1 MTLLDKLV
9 EFYSQ
14 ADEELLRM
22 DGFDDAIIGIDEHS
36 MRLIYSRS
44 KILEILQKDMSEEDA
59 LDYFEFNIHCAYVGE
74 KTPIICLDDI

>member
-1 MTLLDKLV
+1 MNLLDKLV

-22 DGFDDAIIGIDEHS
+22 DGFDDAVMGIDEHS

-44 KILEILQKDMSEEDA
+44 KILKILQKDMSEEDA

-74 KTPIICLDDI
+74 KTPIICLDEI

>member
-1 MTLLDKLV
+1 MNLLDKLV

-22 DGFDDAIIGIDEHS
+22 DGFDDAVMGIDEHS

-59 LDYFEFNIHCAYVGE
+59 LEYFEFNIHCAYVGE
-74 KTPIICLDDI
+74 KTPIICLDEI

>member
-9 EFYSQ
+9 EFYAQ
-14 ADEELLRM
+14 ADEELLKM
-22 DGFDDAIIGIDEHS
+22 DGFDDAVIGIDEHS

-74 KTPIICLDDI
+74 KTPIICLDEI

>member
-22 DGFDDAIIGIDEHS
+22 DGFDDAVIGIDEHS
-36 MRLIYSRS
+36 MRLIYSRN
-44 KILEILQKDMSEEDA
+44 KILEILQKDMSEIDA
-59 LDYFEFNIHCAYVGE
+59 LEYFEFNIHCAYVGE

>member
-1 MTLLDKLV
+1 MNLLDKLV

-22 DGFDDAIIGIDEHS
+22 DGFDDAVMGIDEHS

-74 KTPIICLDDI
+74 KTPIICLDEI

>member
-22 DGFDDAIIGIDEHS
+22 DGFDDAVMGIDEHS

-59 LDYFEFNIHCAYVGE
+59 LEYFEFNIHCAYVGE
-74 KTPIICLDDI
+74 KTPIICLDEI